1 MYSTTS
7 VCPLGTSLLLAHT
20 DSRRAPKCQAP
31 RRPHRQFTNCSRQKR
46 LKVAGACRA
55 CWWLVG
61 GRCVP
66 GECPTGRTSL
76 AGGPR
81 HPPARLGTCWE
92 AARTPHTQHAETL
105 PWRRA
110 LRDPWDGAGV
120 MDDME
125 VDLPLPVGSARESI
139 WEVASAL
146 DVLAGSA
153 RAGAVVASFGLD
165 GIATVQLTEDQ
176 LHENHPRN
184 GDANRTTQF
193 SELTAC
199 HAVSSCSSPPLWGEL
214 S

>member
-1 MYSTTS
+1 M
-7 VCPLGTSLLLAHT
+7 
-20 DSRRAPKCQAP
+20 
-31 RRPHRQFTNCSRQKR
+31 
-46 LKVAGACRA
+46 
-55 CWWLVG
+55 
-61 GRCVP
+61 P
-66 GECPTGRTSL
+66 GECPTGRRSL

-81 HPPARLGTCWE
+81 HTPARLGTCWE

-125 VDLPLPVGSARESI
+125 VDLSLGVDRAREFSPRV
-139 WEVASAL
+139 WELTGAL

-165 GIATVQLTEDQ
+165 GIAIVQLTEDQ

-193 SELTAC
+193 SELPTC
-199 HAVSSCSSPPLWGEL
+199 HAVSSPPLWGEL